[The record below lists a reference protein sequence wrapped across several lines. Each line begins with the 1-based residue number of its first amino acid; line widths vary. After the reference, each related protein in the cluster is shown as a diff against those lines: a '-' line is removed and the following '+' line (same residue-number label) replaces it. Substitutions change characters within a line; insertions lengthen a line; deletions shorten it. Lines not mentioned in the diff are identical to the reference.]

1 MVLTNWT
8 KTTTVSGLR
17 VAAGLAKN
25 NAILGRELR
34 STKQGTITM
43 MLEKFA
49 LRSRA
54 LLAGAAMSALLAA
67 PAFAVTPADTLV
79 EGFAIDDI
87 ITMDPGEAFELS
99 TAEVTGNTYDL
110 LVRLDLSDTSKVKGD
125 LAQSWTVSDDGLTY
139 TFKLKPGMKFASGN
153 PITAADVAYS
163 FERAVKLDKSPAFI
177 IEQLGISGD
186 NVAEKAKAVDDTTF
200 QFVVD
205 KAYAP
210 SFVLNCL
217 SATVA
222 SVVDGKLVKE
232 HVAAVKSSAD
242 YKWDNDFGNAW
253 LKTGYAGS
261 GPYKL
266 REWRA
271 NEAVVLERNDN
282 YNGEKAKLARVIYRN
297 MKESSAQRLAL
308 EAGDI
313 DVARN
318 LEPNDLDAIAKKG
331 DLTTASAP
339 KGTIYYISLNQKNP
353 NLAKPEV
360 RQAFKYLVDYDAMAS
375 TILKGIGEIHQ
386 SFLPKG
392 DLGAVDE
399 NPFKLDVAKAKELL
413 AKAGLPDGFKVTMD
427 VRSGQPTTGMAE
439 SIQQT
444 LGQAGI
450 KLEIIPGDGKQT
462 LTKYRAR
469 NHDIYIGNWGQD
481 YFDPNSNAQ
490 TFASNP
496 DNSDAAKIKTLAWRN
511 AWDIPDLTKETEA
524 ALLEKDSAKRADMYK
539 DLQQKILDT
548 SPFVIIHQQL
558 EVAGVRKNLKDF
570 ALGPSFDTNFV
581 SSVSK

>member
-1 MVLTNWT
+1 
-8 KTTTVSGLR
+8 
-17 VAAGLAKN
+17 
-25 NAILGRELR
+25 
-34 STKQGTITM
+34 M
-43 MLEKFA
+43 MMEKFA
-49 LRSRA
+49 LRSRV
-54 LLAGAAMSALLAA
+54 LLAGAAMSALLLAGA
-67 PAFAVTPADTLV
+67 PAGAVTPADTLV

-87 ITMDPGEAFELS
+87 ISMDPGEAFELS

-110 LVRLDLSDTSKVKGD
+110 LVRLDLADTSKVKGD
-125 LAQSWTVSDDGLTY
+125 LAESWTVSDDGLTY
-139 TFKLKPGMKFASGN
+139 TFKLKPGLKFASGN

-163 FERAVKLDKSPAFI
+163 FERVIKLDKSPAFI
-177 IEQLGISGD
+177 IGQFGISGD

-200 QFVVD
+200 QFTVD

-222 SVVDGKLVKE
+222 SVVDSKLVKE
-232 HVAAVKSSAD
+232 HVVTAAPTAD
-242 YKWDNDFGNAW
+242 YKYDNDFGNAW

-261 GPYKL
+261 GVYKL

-282 YNGEKAKLARVIYRN
+282 YYGEKAKLARVIYRN
-297 MKESSAQRLAL
+297 MKESSGQRLAL

-318 LEPNDLDAIAKKG
+318 LEPNDLDAIAKNA
-331 DLTTASAP
+331 DLTTTSAP
-339 KGTIYYISLNQKNP
+339 KGTVYYISLNQKNP

-360 RQAFKYLVDYDAMAS
+360 RQAFKYLVDYDALS
-375 TILKGIGEIHQ
+375 TTILKGIGEIHQ
-386 SFLPKG
+386 TFLPKG
-392 DLGAVDE
+392 VLGELDE

-413 AKAGLPDGFKVTMD
+413 AKAGLPDGFSVTMD
-427 VRSGQPTTGMAE
+427 VRNGQPTTGMAE

-469 NHDIYIGNWGQD
+469 NHDIYIGQWGQD

-496 DNSDAAKIKTLAWRN
+496 DNSDAGKTKTLAWRN
-511 AWDIPDLTKETEA
+511 AWDIPDLTKQTEA
-524 ALLEKDSAKRADMYK
+524 ALLEKDAGKRAAEYQ
-539 DLQQKILDT
+539 DLEKKILDT
-548 SPFVIIHQQL
+548 SPFVLIHQQL
-558 EVAGVRKNLKDF
+558 EVAGLRKSLKGF
-570 ALGPSFDTNFV
+570 ALGPSFDSNFV
-581 SSVSK
+581 GPVSKE

>member
-1 MVLTNWT
+1 
-8 KTTTVSGLR
+8 
-17 VAAGLAKN
+17 
-25 NAILGRELR
+25 
-34 STKQGTITM
+34 M

-49 LRSRA
+49 VRSLLAGVAMTA
-54 LLAGAAMSALLAA
+54 LLAT

-87 ITMDPGEAFELS
+87 ISMDPGEAFELS

-110 LVRLDLSDTSKVKGD
+110 LVRLDLGDTSKVKPD
-125 LAQSWTVSDDGLTY
+125 LAESWTVSDDGLTY
-139 TFKLKPGMKFASGN
+139 TFKLKSGMKFASGN

-163 FERAVKLDKSPAFI
+163 FERAIKLDKSPAFI
-177 IEQLGISGD
+177 INQFGISGD
-186 NVAEKAKAVDDTTF
+186 NVTEKAKAVDDTTF

-222 SVVDGKLVKE
+222 SVVDSKLVKE
-232 HVAAVKSSAD
+232 HVAAVTPSAD

-261 GPYKL
+261 GQYKL

-318 LEPNDLDAIAKKG
+318 LEPNDLDAIAKNA
-331 DLTTASAP
+331 DLTTTSAP
-339 KGTIYYISLNQKNP
+339 KGTVYYISLNQKNP

-360 RQAFKYLVDYDAMAS
+360 RQAFKYLVDYDALS
-375 TILKGIGEIHQ
+375 TTILKGIGEIHQ

-392 DLGAVDE
+392 DLGAIDD
-399 NPFKLDVAKAKELL
+399 NPFKLDIAKAKELL
-413 AKAGLPDGFKVTMD
+413 AKAGLADGFKVTMD
-427 VRSGQPTTGMAE
+427 VRTGQPTTGMAE

-450 KLEIIPGDGKQT
+450 QLEIIPGDGKQT

-539 DLQQKILDT
+539 DLQKKILDT

-558 EVAGVRKNLKDF
+558 EVAGLRKNLKGF

-581 SSVSK
+581 GPVSKE

>member
-1 MVLTNWT
+1 
-8 KTTTVSGLR
+8 
-17 VAAGLAKN
+17 
-25 NAILGRELR
+25 
-34 STKQGTITM
+34 M
-43 MLEKFA
+43 MLGKFA
-49 LRSRA
+49 FRSRA
-54 LLAGAAMSALLAA
+54 LLAGAALSALLVA

-87 ITMDPGEAFELS
+87 ISMDPGEAFEFS

-110 LVRLDLSDTSKVKGD
+110 LVRLDLSDTSRVKGD
-125 LAQSWTVSDDGLTY
+125 LAESWKISDDGLVY
-139 TFKLKPGMKFASGN
+139 TFKLKPGLKFASGN

-163 FERAVKLDKSPAFI
+163 FERVVKLDKSPAFI
-177 IEQLGISGD
+177 IEQFGLNGD

-200 QFVVD
+200 QFTVD

-217 SATVA
+217 SATVG
-222 SVVDGKLVKE
+222 SVVDSKLVKE
-232 HVAAVKSSAD
+232 HAAAVKPSAD
-242 YKWDNDFGNAW
+242 YKYDNDFGNAW

-271 NEAVVLERNDN
+271 NEAVVMERNDN
-282 YNGEKAKLARVIYRN
+282 YYGDKPKLARVIYRN

-318 LEPNDLDAIAKKG
+318 LEPNDLDAIAKNDK
-331 DLTTASAP
+331 LTSTSAP

-360 RQAFKYLVDYDAMAS
+360 RQAFKYLIDYDALGS

-386 SFLPKG
+386 TFLPKG
-392 DLGAVDE
+392 DLGALDE

-496 DNSDAAKIKTLAWRN
+496 DNSDAGKTKTLAWRN

-524 ALLEKDSAKRADMYK
+524 ALLEKDAGKRADMYK
-539 DLQQKILDT
+539 DLEKKILDT

-558 EVAGVRKNLKDF
+558 EVAGLRKNLKGF

-581 SSVSK
+581 SAVSKE